1 MSRRWTLS
9 RKWYEAYLGPLF
21 PSFCPYQYY
30 YSLHFYSLD
39 DRAAISPLLLAAIT
53 AYFLSPVV
61 SFFHDQVRLPRKV
74 AANLVFF
81 LVLALILALPFTIL
95 PGQYDDIQAIV
106 KDMNVALDKIQV
118 LLAVPRQ
125 IGGVRFDFSTL
136 LPSLRSNLGTEI
148 VPKPQDALNVILI
161 GSRNL
166 LWTLVILVSTYFLM
180 TDWERLRNWLI
191 GIAPPQEQPDLHR
204 LYEEIR
210 KVWLG
215 YLGGQIRLMLV
226 LALIYAAA
234 WGLVGLPGAIILG
247 ILAGVLNLLPEI
259 GPAAAALLA
268 VVVALLEGST
278 WLPVSNLWFAA
289 ITLGIYLLL
298 NNFKT
303 IWLQPR
309 ILGQSVRLHE
319 GVVFIAIVL
328 AIMLGG
334 ALLVLLVVPLL
345 ATAGV
350 VGRYIRH
357 RMLGEPPFPDTSLEQ
372 IIPPPP
378 SETEEPIS
386 TEGNLRNPGI

>member
-1 MSRRWTLS
+1 MKPTWDLSFRLFVLTSITVLSIFILWTI
-9 RKWYEAYLGPLF
+9 
-21 PSFCPYQYY
+21 
-30 YSLHFYSLD
+30 
-39 DRAAISPLLLAAIT
+39 RAAISPLLLAAIT

-81 LVLALILALPFTIL
+81 LVLALIFALPFTIL
-95 PGQYDDIQAIV
+95 PGQYDEIQVIV
-106 KDMNVALDKIQV
+106 KDMNAALDKIQTV
-118 LLAVPRQ
+118 LAVPRQ

-136 LPSLRSNLGTEI
+136 LPSLRANLGTEI

-191 GIAPPQEQPDLHR
+191 GIAPPEEQPDLHR

-226 LALIYAAA
+226 LALIYAVA
-234 WGLVGLPGAIILG
+234 WGLVGLPGAVILG
-247 ILAGVLNLLPEI
+247 ILAGVLNLVPEI

-289 ITLGIYLLL
+289 I
-298 NNFKT
+298 
-303 IWLQPR
+303 
-309 ILGQSVRLHE
+309 
-319 GVVFIAIVL
+319 
-328 AIMLGG
+328 
-334 ALLVLLVVPLL
+334 
-345 ATAGV
+345 
-350 VGRYIRH
+350 
-357 RMLGEPPFPDTSLEQ
+357 
-372 IIPPPP
+372 
-378 SETEEPIS
+378 
-386 TEGNLRNPGI
+386 